1 MFTLE
6 ALNADHGDCLL
17 LHYELEDTKRLWL
30 IDGGPT
36 ATYARTLRPRLK
48 ELEKERGNDELF
60 INLLVVTH
68 IDDDHIDGI
77 TKLTGALT
85 ATTQKQE
92 TPNVRFGQVWFNGF
106 VATFGSA
113 GAQGARVAQLASADL
128 GAVLGDHEEFEKEE
142 ATAFLQGVADG
153 DKLMENLKNR
163 AIAVTPN
170 VLFSTSANAKAVAPR
185 EFDDVFGANVTV
197 ITPTAARLDALKTKW
212 AKETKLDIGAG
223 LANLARGGIDRS
235 VANLS
240 SIVML
245 VEIGGK
251 TVLLTGDGLAKHIL
265 ESWEAMGKGETP
277 IDIMKVPHHGAE
289 GNNSVAL
296 FKMFPAAHYVFCANG
311 KHDNPDMSTL
321 KMLFEARAGASFTV
335 HMTATKDNP
344 GTSQQTA
351 YLEQMKAASG
361 GKVDVIYREE
371 NALSISITPS

>member
-1 MFTLE
+1 M
-6 ALNADHGDCLL
+6 
-17 LHYELEDTKRLWL
+17 
-30 IDGGPT
+30 
-36 ATYARTLRPRLK
+36 
-48 ELEKERGNDELF
+48 
-60 INLLVVTH
+60 
-68 IDDDHIDGI
+68 
-77 TKLTGALT
+77 
-85 ATTQKQE
+85 
-92 TPNVRFGQVWFNGF
+92 
-106 VATFGSA
+106 
-113 GAQGARVAQLASADL
+113 
-128 GAVLGDHEEFEKEE
+128 LGDHEEFEKEE

-153 DKLMENLKNR
+153 DKLLENLKNR

-251 TVLLTGDGLAKHIL
+251 TVLLTGDGLAEDIL
-265 ESWEAMGKGETP
+265 ASWKDMGKGKTE
-277 IDIMKVPHHGAE
+277 IDIMKVPHHGSSA
-289 GNNSVAL
+289 NNSAEL
-296 FKMFPAAHYVFCANG
+296 FKMFPAEHYVFCANG
-311 KHDNPDMSTL
+311 KHKNPDMWTL
-321 KMLFEARAGASFTV
+321 QKLFEARAGASFTV